1 MDRLRAMQVFTE
13 VADRGSLTDAGLAL
27 DMSRA
32 MVSRYLESLETWLDA
47 RLLHR
52 TTRRVSLTDARAEAL
67 QRCRQVL
74 ELTSDVEA
82 AAGARSAAPSGTLR
96 MTTSNSFAQA
106 HLAAAVS
113 DFLKLH
119 PQTQVELITLERA
132 VNLVDER
139 IDLAIRISN
148 QLDDTLVARRLATCR
163 SVVCAAPAY
172 LAAHGT
178 PKAPEQLRAHRCIT
192 HAHVGR
198 TEWRLQRDGQT
209 VKVPVSGPLQSNE
222 VAVIRQAALEG
233 LGIAQLPTYFASDD
247 LAQGRLVRLLP
258 KHEPE
263 TLGIHA
269 IYLSRHH
276 QPLLLRA
283 MLDFL
288 AKRFGGDVA
297 PWDTVR
303 AVARPHRPA
312 RNR

>member
-1 MDRLRAMQVFTE
+1 MDRIRAMQVFAE
-13 VADRGSLTDAGLAL
+13 VADRGSLTDAGIAL
-27 DMSRA
+27 DISRA
-32 MVSRYLESLETWLDA
+32 MASRYLESLETWLGA

-52 TTRRVSLTDARAEAL
+52 TTRRVSLTDAGAEAL
-67 QRCRQVL
+67 QRCRQML
-74 ELTSDVEA
+74 DLAHDVEA
-82 AAGARSAAPSGTLR
+82 AAGARSVAPSGTLR

-148 QLDDTLVARRLATCR
+148 QLDDTLVARRIATCR

-172 LAAHGT
+172 LAEHGT
-178 PKAPEQLRAHRCIT
+178 PRTPAQLRAHRCIT

-209 VKVPVSGPLQSNE
+209 VKVPVRGPLQSNE
-222 VAVIRQAALEG
+222 VAVTRQAALEG
-233 LGIAQLPTYFASDD
+233 LGIAQLPTYFISAD
-247 LAQGRLVRLLP
+247 LAQGSLVRLLA

-269 IYLSRHH
+269 VYLSRQH
-276 QPLLLRA
+276 QPLLLRL

-288 AKRFGGDVA
+288 AERFGGDVA
-297 PWDTVR
+297 PWDR
-303 AVARPHRPA
+303 SIRPA
-312 RNR
+312 GPRKRMPVG